1 MKRTIKKQFWFSRDE
16 AQDLQKKAKKTCLSE
31 AALVRLLLRGYEPKE
46 KPDDRFYDAMR
57 EFSAIGN
64 NIHQISVKAN
74 ALGFIDTQIKTLT
87 ADRTHLRNEI
97 RKVNI
102 TDAELSQAKASISLL
117 TEKLKELRKEVK
129 LCQDI
134 AVRSKVIEEK
144 VDAVRAEEEKSKRK
158 ENRNY
163 EQRR

>member
-1 MKRTIKKQFWFSRDE
+1 MKSILKRTIKKQFWFSRDE

-74 ALGFIDTQIKTLT
+74 ALGFIDTPMLREEARKWHEFQI
-87 ADRTHLRNEI
+87 EI
-97 RKVNI
+97 RKRY
-102 TDAELSQAKASISLL
+102 LL
-117 TEKLKELRKEVK
+117 P
-129 LCQDI
+129 C
-134 AVRSKVIEEK
+134 KV
-144 VDAVRAEEEKSKRK
+144 S
-158 ENRNY
+158 
-163 EQRR
+163 

>member
-74 ALGFIDTQIKTLT
+74 ALGFIDTQ
-87 ADRTHLRNEI
+87 
-97 RKVNI
+97 
-102 TDAELSQAKASISLL
+102 
-117 TEKLKELRKEVK
+117 KLKVIIDIQKKLYIIHFHGQNQQKNKKLR
-129 LCQDI
+129 LNRQ
-134 AVRSKVIEEK
+134 
-144 VDAVRAEEEKSKRK
+144 RK
-158 ENRNY
+158 
-163 EQRR
+163 

>member
-74 ALGFIDTQIKTLT
+74 ALGFIDTQKLI
-87 ADRTHLRNEI
+87 
-97 RKVNI
+97 
-102 TDAELSQAKASISLL
+102 ASWSACTSFRQIWSA
-117 TEKLKELRKEVK
+117 RFSVP
-129 LCQDI
+129 
-134 AVRSKVIEEK
+134 
-144 VDAVRAEEEKSKRK
+144 VRAT
-158 ENRNY
+158 
-163 EQRR
+163 